1 MSDAD
6 KPGISAAIHIK
17 GQNNFRNMKK
27 LLFLTFV
34 IALSVQAAFAQKFG
48 YVDSEFI
55 LSKMPAYTAA
65 QKEVDKLSENWQKD
79 IETRYKE
86 IDKMYK
92 SYQAEEVLL
101 TEEMKKKR
109 QDAIVDKEKEVK
121 EYQKTIFG
129 FEGQLFKKRQELIKP
144 VQDEVYEAIEK
155 VAKQKQLQIIFDKS
169 GGLVMLYTNPVH
181 DYTEFVLEALGL
193 ASATKNTPGKA
204 PVVGPGDTP
213 AANLSET
220 DSDAPA
226 AASPA
231 TKKTNNTPTN
241 KTQPK
246 KK

>member
-1 MSDAD
+1 M
-6 KPGISAAIHIK
+6 
-17 GQNNFRNMKK
+17 RK
-27 LLFLTFV
+27 LLFLVF
-34 IALSVQAAFAQKFG
+34 LSSFLTQIAFAQKFG

-79 IETRYKE
+79 IEARYKD

-109 QDAIVDKEKEVK
+109 QNEIVEKEKEVK
-121 EYQKTIFG
+121 EYQKKIFG

-181 DYTEFVLEALGL
+181 DYTEYVLEALGL
-193 ASATKNTPGKA
+193 ASPTKNTPAAA
-204 PVVGPGDTP
+204 PTVNADDTP
-213 AANLSET
+213 GGAAAAG
-220 DSDAPA
+220 SDLGEEEAPSQEQAKPA
-226 AASPA
+226 ARKPTT
-231 TKKTNNTPTN
+231 TKP
-241 KTQPK
+241 QPK

>member
-1 MSDAD
+1 
-6 KPGISAAIHIK
+6 
-17 GQNNFRNMKK
+17 MKK
-27 LLFLTFV
+27 LLYLILAIT
-34 IALSVQAAFAQKFG
+34 LSAQASFAQKFG

-55 LSKMPAYTAA
+55 LSKMPAYNAA

-79 IETRYKE
+79 IEDRYQE

-109 QDAIVDKEKEVK
+109 QNEIVNKEKEVK
-121 EYQKTIFG
+121 EYQKSIFG
-129 FEGQLFKKRQELIKP
+129 FEGTLFKKRQELIKP
-144 VQDEVYEAIEK
+144 VQDEGYEAIEK
-155 VAKQKQLQIIFDKS
+155 VAKQKALQIVFDKS

-193 ASATKNTPGKA
+193 ASANRNTPGKA
-204 PVVGPGDTP
+204 PVVNPGDTP
-213 AANLSET
+213 AADAL
-220 DSDAPA
+220 DAGSDEPA
-226 AASPA
+226 GAKTPASGKA
-231 TKKTNNTPTN
+231 TNNPTN

>member
-1 MSDAD
+1 M
-6 KPGISAAIHIK
+6 
-17 GQNNFRNMKK
+17 
-27 LLFLTFV
+27 T
-34 IALSVQAAFAQKFG
+34 LSGPVSFAQKFG

-55 LSKMPAYTAA
+55 LSKMPAYNTA

-79 IETRYKE
+79 IEARYKE

-109 QDAIVDKEKEVK
+109 QNEIVDKEKEVK
-121 EYQKTIFG
+121 EYQKSIFG

-144 VQDEVYEAIEK
+144 VQDQVYEAIEK
-155 VAKQKQLQIIFDKS
+155 VAKQKALQIVFDKS

-193 ASATKNTPGKA
+193 VSVSKNTPGKA
-204 PVVGPGDTP
+204 PVVNPGDTP
-213 AANLSET
+213 AANM
-220 DSDAPA
+220 DDAGEDAGATPA
-226 AASPA
+226 RPA
-231 TKKTNNTPTN
+231 TKTPTK
-241 KTQPK
+241 KTTK

>member
-1 MSDAD
+1 
-6 KPGISAAIHIK
+6 
-17 GQNNFRNMKK
+17 MKK
-27 LLFLTFV
+27 LLFLILAIT
-34 IALSVQAAFAQKFG
+34 LSAQASFAQKFG

-55 LSKMPAYTAA
+55 LSKMPAYNAA

-79 IETRYKE
+79 IEARYQE

-109 QDAIVDKEKEVK
+109 QNEIVNKEKEVK
-121 EYQKTIFG
+121 EYQKSIFG
-129 FEGQLFKKRQELIKP
+129 FEGNLFKKRQELIKP
-144 VQDEVYEAIEK
+144 VQDEIYEAIEK

-193 ASATKNTPGKA
+193 ASANRNTPGKA
-204 PVVGPGDTP
+204 PVVNPGDTP
-213 AANLSET
+213 AA
-220 DSDAPA
+220 DALDAGNEEPA
-226 AASPA
+226 GAKTPASGKA
-231 TKKTNNTPTN
+231 TNNPTN

>member
-1 MSDAD
+1 
-6 KPGISAAIHIK
+6 
-17 GQNNFRNMKK
+17 MKK
-27 LLFLTFV
+27 LLFL
-34 IALSVQAAFAQKFG
+34 ISLILLSAQISFAQKFG

-55 LSKMPAYTAA
+55 LSKMPAYNAA
-65 QKEVDKLSENWQKD
+65 QKEVDKLSANWQKD
-79 IETRYKE
+79 IEARYKD

-109 QDAIVDKEKEVK
+109 QNEIVEKEREVK
-121 EYQKTIFG
+121 EYQKNIFG

-193 ASATKNTPGKA
+193 ASANKNTPSKA
-204 PVVGPGDTP
+204 PVVNPGDTP
-213 AANLSET
+213 AANLSDTGEEE
-220 DSDAPA
+220 PA
-226 AASPA
+226 GATPANNRKPA
-231 TKKTNNTPTN
+231 T

>member
-1 MSDAD
+1 
-6 KPGISAAIHIK
+6 
-17 GQNNFRNMKK
+17 MKK
-27 LLFLTFV
+27 LLFLILV
-34 IALSVQAAFAQKFG
+34 IILTAPVSFAQKFG

-55 LSKMPAYTAA
+55 LSKMPAYNTA

-79 IETRYKE
+79 IEARYKE

-109 QDAIVDKEKEVK
+109 QNEIVDKEKEVK
-121 EYQKTIFG
+121 EYQKSIFG

-144 VQDEVYEAIEK
+144 VQDQVYEAIEK
-155 VAKQKQLQIIFDKS
+155 VAKQKALQIVFDKS

-193 ASATKNTPGKA
+193 ASASKNTPGKA
-204 PVVGPGDTP
+204 PVVNPGDTP
-213 AANLSET
+213 AANMNDTGEE
-220 DSDAPA
+220 DAAAPA
-226 AASPA
+226 RPA
-231 TKKTNNTPTN
+231 TKTPAKKTT
-241 KTQPK
+241 PK